1 MGMIAIID
9 YGMGNVRSV
18 QKGLERLGFRAV
30 VTRSTKEIED
40 ASHLILPGVGAF
52 PDCMKN
58 LEHYGLIDSIHQEIQ
73 KGKPFLGICLGYQL
87 LFKESE
93 EFGVHPGLD
102 VLEGRVLRF
111 PKDLRENREGGDETE
126 CLKVP
131 HMGWNQ
137 AVIQGAS
144 PLFKGLPKEV
154 YLYFVHSYYV
164 VPDHSEIISSTTTY
178 GITFASS
185 IWKDHIF
192 ACQFHPEKS
201 QAYGLKVLK
210 NFGSFS

>member
-1 MGMIAIID
+1 MGRIAIID

-18 QKGLERLGFRAV
+18 QKGLERLGFFATI
-30 VTRSTKEIED
+30 TRSTKVLED
-40 ASHLILPGVGAF
+40 CSHLILPGVGAF
-52 PDCMKN
+52 PDCMRN
-58 LEHYGLIDSIHQEIQ
+58 LKHYGLIDPIFRELE

-93 EFGVHPGLD
+93 EFGFHPGLG

-111 PKDLRENREGGDETE
+111 QNELERSGKGIETKE
-126 CLKVP
+126 RLKIP
-131 HMGWNQ
+131 HMGWNKIL
-137 AVIQGAS
+137 VRKPS
-144 PLFKGLPKEV
+144 PLFKGLPEEL

-164 VPDHSEIISSTTTY
+164 VPDHSDIISSYTTY
-178 GITFASS
+178 GIQFASS

-201 QAYGLKVLK
+201 QDYGLEILK
-210 NFGSFS
+210 NFGSLS